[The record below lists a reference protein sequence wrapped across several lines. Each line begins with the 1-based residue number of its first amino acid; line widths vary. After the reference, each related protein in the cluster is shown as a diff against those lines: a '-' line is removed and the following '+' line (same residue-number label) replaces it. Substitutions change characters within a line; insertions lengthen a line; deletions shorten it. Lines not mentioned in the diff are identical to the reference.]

1 MSEIQFTK
9 KLLRSYTFF
18 AAVSIAIYTPVIY
31 YLGIYE
37 VAYLAALLVVLMI
50 VSYLLTFYNQFNLS
64 RIIFFASIAG
74 VIVASIISKKYL
86 NGVSFYIFPLMA
98 YTFVLTFS
106 HEKEFRRLV
115 SLIVFVAFLLIIV
128 FLSFKENILF
138 TLEYKIFY
146 LLNFVLAFL
155 LLSYLLGIISYK
167 NIRREKALQEN
178 QANIQTII
186 DTIPQLVIQVDRE
199 YRIKSLNNRF
209 AAIVKSL
216 FDKKIAE
223 GESILEF
230 TFDTDT
236 ERVKKAIDL
245 AFNGQQTIVE
255 KRIKLKNHNDLWIQL
270 HYLPVT
276 VQNTI
281 TSVLLI
287 VSDQTEYKKLLINAN
302 KLADIVA
309 ESPIPIFE
317 INTNGL
323 ILYANSECANEF
335 GLNTGNYVPSNWM
348 DFIITVFDDEASE
361 TEIKFKNKFYR
372 FIAKK
377 DKAGETLRMYALDI
391 TLIKE
396 NNSLLEQQKLFY
408 ESLLDVIPS
417 DVVVLDSDLKYRF
430 VNKYAIKDDSRR
442 KWIIGKSDKEYFEL
456 RNFPQELYEQRREKL
471 MKSIETG
478 REIEWTEEFT
488 INGEKKYFLRK
499 VKPFY
504 EEGKNSL
511 LLLGYG
517 TEITSQKIA
526 ENEIEKQK
534 KLYREIL
541 NNLPISVFLKNLE
554 GKYLFG
560 NTHTLKYIG
569 ISEDQFVGKIDY
581 DIYPSNLAS
590 EYRKTD
596 IVAIEQGEHTFE
608 EKLNTPWGIEYI
620 YGGKKLI
627 RLDEK
632 ESLILGFSID
642 VTDKIKSQLEPK
654 KQTELIE
661 KILDISPTLIYIKRA
676 DGSIY
681 MANKA
686 TAKMFGYDSPD
697 VIINKTPE
705 DLHVKKEELAI
716 WKLHD
721 LKVLESNELHI
732 FEETFTTPDN
742 RVLWYLTHKIPFNID
757 ENEKCILGVGV
768 DITPLKNIQADL
780 LELNRKAREAA
791 DAKMMFLSNMSH
803 EIRTPLNAIIGFGQ
817 LLMQEEL
824 DDKVRE
830 FAKTILFAAK
840 NLLSLIND
848 ILDYSKIQEGK
859 FPVNF
864 VSFNLNKFISN
875 IESIFKLKAREKNI
889 YFKIEKEF
897 DENIIIQS
905 DSTILNQI
913 LNNLISNAIKF
924 TKIGGVKVIIS
935 VKDKN
940 LNIEVHDTGIGI
952 SEDFKNKIF
961 NTFEQENSQI
971 SREFGGTGLGLAIT
985 KKFVELLSGE
995 IYFESTQGVG
1005 TIFYVKIPVNV
1016 IKFNAEDQRK
1026 NSIEEERNQIL
1037 EYSENHKNYTI
1048 LIVEDNI
1055 VNQRLLVNILE
1066 RLGFNYDVANNGS
1079 EAVIKVN
1086 LKKYDLILMDLHTPE
1101 VDGFRA
1107 TELIRLSSGNAT
1119 SSNVP
1124 IIAVTADVLPET
1136 LERCEAIGFNS
1147 FLKKPMEFY
1156 QLYAILKKL
1165 VEGNFS

>member
-31 YLGIYE
+31 FLGIYD
-37 VAYLAALLVVLMI
+37 VAYLAALLVIMMI
-50 VSYLLTFYNQFNLS
+50 ASYILTFYNQFNLS
-64 RIIFFASIAG
+64 RIIFFSSIAS
-74 VIVASIISKKYL
+74 VIVASIISRKYL
-86 NGVSFYIFPLMA
+86 NGVSLYIYPLMA

-106 HEKEFRRLV
+106 HEKNFRRLISV
-115 SLIVFVAFLLIIV
+115 IVFIAFLLTIV
-128 FLSFKENILF
+128 FLSFKQNILF

-146 LLNFVLAFL
+146 LLNFILAFL

-199 YRIKSLNNRF
+199 YKIKSLNNRF

-255 KRIKLKNHNDLWIQL
+255 KKIKLKNHSDLWIQI
-270 HYLPVT
+270 HYMPVT

-281 TSVLLI
+281 SSVLMI

-302 KLADIVA
+302 KLADIVE
-309 ESPIPIFE
+309 ESPIPVFE

-323 ILYANSECANEF
+323 IIYANSECANEF
-335 GLNTGNYVPSNWM
+335 GLNTGNYIPSNWI
-348 DFIITVFDDEASE
+348 DFTLSVFDDEASE
-361 TEIKFKNKFYR
+361 TEIHFKNKVFR
-372 FIAKK
+372 FVAKK
-377 DKAGETLRMYALDI
+377 DKAGETLRIYALDI

-396 NNSLLEQQKLFY
+396 NNKLLEQQKDFY

-417 DVVVLDSDLKYRF
+417 DVVVLDSNLRYKF
-430 VNKYAIKDDSRR
+430 VNKYAIKDDQRR
-442 KWIIGKSDKEYFEL
+442 KWIIGKTDKEYFEL
-456 RNFPQELYEQRREKL
+456 RNFPKEIYEYRRSKL
-471 MKSIETG
+471 IRALETG
-478 REIEWTEEFT
+478 QEIEWTEKF
-488 INGEKKYFLRK
+488 NLQGETRYFLRK
-499 VKPFY
+499 VKPFFDS
-504 EEGKNSL
+504 NNTSL
-511 LLLGYG
+511 HLLGYG
-517 TEITSQKIA
+517 TEITSQKKA
-526 ENEIEKQK
+526 EEEIEKQK

-560 NTHTLKYIG
+560 NTFTLKYIG
-569 ISEDQFVGKIDY
+569 LSEEQFVGKIDY
-581 DIYPSNLAS
+581 DIYPSDLAS
-590 EYRKTD
+590 EYRRTD
-596 IVAIEQGEHTFE
+596 IEAIEHGQYNFE
-608 EKLNTPWGIEYI
+608 DKLNTPWGIEYI

-632 ESLILGFSID
+632 ESLILGYSLD
-642 VTDKIKSQLEPK
+642 MTEKVKSESELK

-686 TAKMFGYDSPD
+686 TAKMFGFDSPGE
-697 VIINKTPE
+697 IINKSPD
-705 DLHVKKEELAI
+705 DLHVKNEELAV

-721 LKVLESNELHI
+721 QKVLETDELHI
-732 FEETFTTPDN
+732 FEETFTTKDN
-742 RVLWYLTHKIPFNID
+742 QILWYLTHKIPFYIN

-817 LLMQEEL
+817 LMIQEEL
-824 DDKVRE
+824 DDKAKE

-840 NLLSLIND
+840 NLLNLIND

-859 FPVNF
+859 FPVNY

-875 IESIFKLKAREKNI
+875 IESIFKLKAKEKNI
-889 YFKIEKEF
+889 YFKIEKDF

-924 TKIGGVKVIIS
+924 TKIGGVKVIAS
-935 VKDKN
+935 VKD
-940 LNIEVHDTGIGI
+940 NILFIQVHDTGIGI
-952 SEDFKNKIF
+952 SEEFKNKIF

-985 KKFVELLSGE
+985 KKFVELLNGE
-995 IYFESTQGVG
+995 ISFESTQGLG

-1016 IKFNAEDQRK
+1016 IKFNVNEQNK
-1026 NSIEEERNQIL
+1026 NQPEEENNQIF
-1037 EYSENHKNYTI
+1037 EYSEDYKRFTI

-1055 VNQRLLVNILE
+1055 VNQRLLANILD
-1066 RLGFNYDVANNGS
+1066 RLGFSYDVASNGS

-1086 LKKYDLILMDLHTPE
+1086 QNKYDLILMDLHMPE

-1107 TELIRLSSGNAT
+1107 TELIRLGTGNAT
-1119 SSNVP
+1119 PSNVP

-1136 LERCEAIGFNS
+1136 LERCESIGFNS
-1147 FLKKPMEFY
+1147 FLKKPMEIY
-1156 QLYAILKKL
+1156 ELYKVLKKL
-1165 VEGNFS
+1165 VEGGFS